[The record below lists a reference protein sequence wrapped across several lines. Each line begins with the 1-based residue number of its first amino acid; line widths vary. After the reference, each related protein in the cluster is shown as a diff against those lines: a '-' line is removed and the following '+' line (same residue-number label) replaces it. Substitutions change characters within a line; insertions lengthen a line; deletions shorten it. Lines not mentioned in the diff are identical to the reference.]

1 MANKI
6 FTRVINPDLAVVNTI
21 TGEIESAVAT
31 VKVSTI
37 DEFIFCFL
45 KSIPQ
50 ITSLDGNTMR
60 VLMWCWKFSSFNPN
74 IPEANYIC
82 NDVEFKE
89 NIRREGGDLSN
100 GVIDIAFHDLC
111 KKGFLVRKCR
121 GRYLLNPNLFFKGT
135 LSNRSKLVCNVE
147 YNPE

>member
-6 FTRVINPDLAVVNTI
+6 FTRVINPNLAVVNTT

-37 DEFIFCFL
+37 NEFIFCFL

-60 VLMWCWKFSSFNPN
+60 VLMWCWKFSSFN
-74 IPEANYIC
+74 
-82 NDVEFKE
+82 
-89 NIRREGGDLSN
+89 
-100 GVIDIAFHDLC
+100 
-111 KKGFLVRKCR
+111 
-121 GRYLLNPNLFFKGT
+121 
-135 LSNRSKLVCNVE
+135 
-147 YNPE
+147 